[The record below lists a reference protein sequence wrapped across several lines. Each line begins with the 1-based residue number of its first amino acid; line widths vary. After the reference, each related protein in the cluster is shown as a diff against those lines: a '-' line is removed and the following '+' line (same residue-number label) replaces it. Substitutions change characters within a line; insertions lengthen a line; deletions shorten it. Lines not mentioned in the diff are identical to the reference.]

1 MQPFQSKTRI
11 LFHTKTQSHMTRP
24 FFVKSFFAALLLA
37 FTTLSL
43 SAQTET
49 APVKRPKPTSTQG
62 TKPAPARSAH
72 PDEERGENYAKDL
85 NLTEEQKAKF
95 KKADEDFAA
104 QRKAKK
110 TANKEEA
117 EAMRQARS
125 KAHREALNADQLKK
139 YDEMEAKRAARREA
153 NEKKRTEMKTA
164 KKGEKAAKK
173 GEKAE
178 KKALKE
184 ELKKQ

>member
-1 MQPFQSKTRI
+1 
-11 LFHTKTQSHMTRP
+11 MTRP
-24 FFVKSFFAALLLA
+24 FFAKSILAAFLLA
-37 FTTLSL
+37 FSALSM
-43 SAQTET
+43 SAQTEA
-49 APVKRPKPTSTQG
+49 APVKAPKPASTAR
-62 TKPAPARSAH
+62 TKPAPEHSQM
-72 PDEERGENYAKDL
+72 ERGDNYAKEL

-110 TANKEEA
+110 AANKEEA

-139 YDEMEAKRAARREA
+139 YDEMEAKKAARRAAHEQQKA
-153 NEKKRTEMKTA
+153 EMKTA
-164 KKGEKAAKK
+164 KKGEKGKKK

-178 KKALKE
+178 KKAIKE

>member
-1 MQPFQSKTRI
+1 
-11 LFHTKTQSHMTRP
+11 MTRH
-24 FFVKSFFAALLLA
+24 FFAKSLFAVLFLA

-49 APVKRPKPTSTQG
+49 APVKRPRPASTQG
-62 TKPAPARSAH
+62 TKPAPSAR
-72 PDEERGENYAKDL
+72 PEQERGENYAKEL

-110 TANKEEA
+110 AANKEEA
-117 EAMRQARS
+117 EAMRQARI

-153 NEKKRTEMKTA
+153 NEQKRAEMKEA
-164 KKGEKAAKK
+164 KKGEKAVKK

-178 KKALKE
+178 KKAVKE

>member
-1 MQPFQSKTRI
+1 
-11 LFHTKTQSHMTRP
+11 MTRP

-37 FTTLSL
+37 FATLSL
-43 SAQTET
+43 NAQTEA
-49 APVKRPKPTSTQG
+49 APVKRPKPATTEG
-62 TKPAPARSAH
+62 VKPATSAR
-72 PDEERGENYAKDL
+72 PEQERGENYAKEL

-110 TANKEEA
+110 AANKEES
-117 EAMRQARS
+117 EAMRQARN
-125 KAHREALNADQLKK
+125 KAHREVLNADQLKK
-139 YDEMEAKRAARREA
+139 YDEMEAKKAARRAA
-153 NEKKRTEMKTA
+153 NEQKRAEMKEA

-178 KKALKE
+178 KKAIKE

>member
-1 MQPFQSKTRI
+1 
-11 LFHTKTQSHMTRP
+11 
-24 FFVKSFFAALLLA
+24 
-37 FTTLSL
+37 
-43 SAQTET
+43 
-49 APVKRPKPTSTQG
+49 
-62 TKPAPARSAH
+62 
-72 PDEERGENYAKDL
+72 
-85 NLTEEQKAKF
+85 
-95 KKADEDFAA
+95 
-104 QRKAKK
+104 
-110 TANKEEA
+110 
-117 EAMRQARS
+117 MRQARS

-178 KKALKE
+178 KKAIKE